1 MNIAGGAAAV
11 QAQALEYD
19 INSADVAQA
28 ARDTAG
34 HFPALA
40 SEVTAADLDIVSS
53 VTGRGDGLAMNIAGG
68 AAEVQAQALEYGITP
83 DEVAQAARG
92 TTGSVGRRAS
102 AGCNMATAQAASALA
117 TGGVSNPNM
126 AFNARNPDGL
136 RLGAEIGLVVM
147 GPVQW
152 EQYITTSA
160 KQMTQSDKPFTTKEK
175 QKLAAKQPKDEREG
189 WVFHRVVQSTSQWA
203 MADEISPCP
212 ATPQKI
218 PCYMWNHCEQLF
230 PKHTTTTGI
239 ATRSQR
245 TRTRRT
251 KMLARR

>member
-92 TTGSVGRRAS
+92 TAGSVGGRAS
-102 AGCNMATAQAASALA
+102 AGCNMATA
-117 TGGVSNPNM
+117 
-126 AFNARNPDGL
+126 
-136 RLGAEIGLVVM
+136 
-147 GPVQW
+147 
-152 EQYITTSA
+152 
-160 KQMTQSDKPFTTKEK
+160 
-175 QKLAAKQPKDEREG
+175 
-189 WVFHRVVQSTSQWA
+189 
-203 MADEISPCP
+203 
-212 ATPQKI
+212 
-218 PCYMWNHCEQLF
+218 
-230 PKHTTTTGI
+230 
-239 ATRSQR
+239 
-245 TRTRRT
+245 
-251 KMLARR
+251 